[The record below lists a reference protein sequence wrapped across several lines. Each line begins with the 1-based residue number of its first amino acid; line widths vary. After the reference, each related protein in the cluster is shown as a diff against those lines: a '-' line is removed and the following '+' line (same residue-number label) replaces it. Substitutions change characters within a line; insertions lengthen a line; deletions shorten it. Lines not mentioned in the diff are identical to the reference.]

1 MSVEL
6 AAYLAVAAFAVLGV
20 FQVALAAGARWG
32 RAAWG
37 GRNPGRLPTPL
48 RIASAVSAAVY
59 VLASVIVLDRAGRP
73 VIELPE
79 TVSYWGT
86 WALVVLLLIGAVM
99 NFASS
104 SPYERFG
111 WAPFALITALFCLI
125 VATAPSAG

>member
-6 AAYLAVAAFAVLGV
+6 AAYLAVAAFLVLAV
-20 FQVALAAGARWG
+20 FQLALAAGAPWG

-48 RIASAVSAAVY
+48 RVASGVSVVVY
-59 VLASVIVLDRAGRP
+59 VLASVIVLDRVGRP
-73 VIELPE
+73 LVDLPDP
-79 TVSYWGT
+79 VSNSGAWV
-86 WALVVLLLIGAVM
+86 LVVLLLIGAVM

-111 WAPFALITALFCLI
+111 WAPFALRRRC
-125 VATAPSAG
+125 SA